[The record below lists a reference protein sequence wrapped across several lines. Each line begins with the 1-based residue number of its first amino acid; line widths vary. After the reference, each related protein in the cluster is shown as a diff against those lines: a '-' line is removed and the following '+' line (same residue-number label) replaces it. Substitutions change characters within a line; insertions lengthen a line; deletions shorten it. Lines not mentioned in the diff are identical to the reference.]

1 MWRRNLA
8 TSLHSTSETTGEPS
22 CRSID
27 KHCMLRLSHFQ
38 QVAQTHQGLQFL
50 TDDERKTAKNVDL
63 ASAATSPLLAV
74 NMAAVSLSF
83 SNLEC
88 QNHFFL

>member
-1 MWRRNLA
+1 MASQPGHKLAQHIRDNRRTLMQVN
-8 TSLHSTSETTGEPS
+8 
-22 CRSID
+22 
-27 KHCMLRLSHFQ
+27 KHCMLRPSHFQ

-50 TDDERKTAKNVDL
+50 TDGERKTAKNVEL
-63 ASAATSPLLAV
+63 GSAATSPLLAV

-88 QNHFFL
+88 QNHLFL